1 MNSKHLLPIWLATAM
16 ILTACH
22 SRPHNADN
30 VAEGDTLQFHH
41 AKLLTLTTAG
51 ETTWVSIRDPWDSTR
66 TLHRYQLVPK
76 TAATAVPQDGY
87 TLVRT
92 PLERVG
98 VYSSV
103 HCALLEELGCAGVVA
118 GVCEPEYINLPYVQE
133 GVKNGRIA
141 NLGNGMDPNLERIMD
156 LKPDALMP
164 SPFEHSGGYGRL
176 ERLGIPLI
184 ECADYMEPSPLG
196 RAEWMRFYGR
206 LVGQGQRAD
215 SMFHA
220 IAGRYNQI
228 CMLAANTEQKPLIVS
243 ELPQNG
249 KWYVAGGRSTM
260 GRMYED
266 AGGRYA
272 FADVP
277 SAGSITLSVEHV
289 IEKAARAQVWI
300 VKHHGPI
307 DRAQLEADN
316 PSLRLMK
323 AQMWFCDTS
332 RKRYYEETPFH
343 PDWLLENLTAIFHPE
358 LGIKAKRRYFQPEPP
373 LLEEEK

>member
-1 MNSKHLLPIWLATAM
+1 MNSKHLLPLWLATAI

-30 VAEGDTLQFHH
+30 VSEGDTLQFHH

-76 TAATAVPQDGY
+76 TAATPVPQDGY

-141 NLGNGMDPNLERIMD
+141 NLGNGMDPNLERIMA
-156 LKPDALMP
+156 LKPAALMP

-184 ECADYMEPSPLG
+184 ECADYMELSPLG

-358 LGIKAKRRYFQPEPP
+358 QGIKAKRRYFQPEPP

>member
-1 MNSKHLLPIWLATAM
+1 MNSKHLLPLWLATAM
-16 ILTACH
+16 LLTACH

-30 VAEGDTLQFHH
+30 VSEGDTLQFHH
-41 AKLLTLTTAG
+41 AKLLTLITAG

-184 ECADYMEPSPLG
+184 
-196 RAEWMRFYGR
+196 
-206 LVGQGQRAD
+206 
-215 SMFHA
+215 
-220 IAGRYNQI
+220 
-228 CMLAANTEQKPLIVS
+228 
-243 ELPQNG
+243 
-249 KWYVAGGRSTM
+249 
-260 GRMYED
+260 
-266 AGGRYA
+266 
-272 FADVP
+272 
-277 SAGSITLSVEHV
+277 
-289 IEKAARAQVWI
+289 
-300 VKHHGPI
+300 
-307 DRAQLEADN
+307 
-316 PSLRLMK
+316 
-323 AQMWFCDTS
+323 
-332 RKRYYEETPFH
+332 
-343 PDWLLENLTAIFHPE
+343 
-358 LGIKAKRRYFQPEPP
+358 
-373 LLEEEK
+373 